1 MESTVQKE
9 NILWQGKIALRKW
22 GFATSKY
29 GIIRKEGILIK
40 KNVKENSKILHDIK
54 QEDIISLTFPKFGA
68 EEVLLTGFKGFVLKY
83 REGGKIRLVSFWA
96 KGFGAYPDQKEM
108 EKLTEAVAHFSGRNV
123 QEVKETANV
132 FTFWKYMLVFLPM
145 IAGFFMVG
153 FFGALIMGGA
163 GFLAL
168 YIYNRKDVS
177 KSLKILSI
185 SGILGG
191 GCFITF
197 IVMIILGVGIAFL
210 SQSK

>member
-1 MESTVQKE
+1 MESAVQKDS
-9 NILWQGKIALRKW
+9 ILWQGKIALRKW

-40 KNVKENSKILHDIK
+40 KNAKENSKLLHDIK
-54 QEDIISLTFPKFGA
+54 PENIINISFPEFGA
-68 EEVLLTGFKGFVLKY
+68 TEAVLTGYKGFVLKY
-83 REGGKIRLVSFWA
+83 KDKEKIRSVSFWA

-108 EKLTEAVAHFSGRNV
+108 EKLTEAMAHFSGRNI

-145 IAGFFMVG
+145 ITGFIMVG